1 MKTNLT
7 NTLLTAVLF
16 ACSAVAAPAAGELP
30 ADNAASENYLLTAND
45 LISVKVFQEDDL
57 TTACRISADGT
68 VGLPL
73 IGQIKVAGQTTQ
85 EASRQIARLLDA
97 RFLVNPQ
104 VTVSVTSFARRRFTM
119 LGQVLKAGAYNMQF
133 QDSIDL
139 LEAIGMAGGYTRLAN
154 PAKIT
159 VKRREGTR
167 DVIIEVNGKE
177 LANGRSGKGFLVR
190 AGDTITVGER
200 LF

>member
-1 MKTNLT
+1 MNIRNFTTASLLFCAVICRLPAQSEPKTT
-7 NTLLTAVLF
+7 NTVT
-16 ACSAVAAPAAGELP
+16 
-30 ADNAASENYLLTAND
+30 ENYILTAND

-57 TTACRISADGT
+57 STTCRISADGT
-68 VGLPL
+68 IGMPL
-73 IGQIKVAGQTTQ
+73 IGQVKIAGKPAE
-85 EASRQIARLLDA
+85 EAARQIASLLKG

-104 VTVSVTSFARRRFTM
+104 VNIGVTSIARRRFTV

-133 QDSIDL
+133 QDSLDL

-159 VKRREGTR
+159 VKRRDADR
-167 DVIIEVNGKE
+167 DVMFDVNGKE
-177 LANGRSGKGFLVR
+177 LAAGRKGFRVLP
-190 AGDTITVGER
+190 GDTITVGER